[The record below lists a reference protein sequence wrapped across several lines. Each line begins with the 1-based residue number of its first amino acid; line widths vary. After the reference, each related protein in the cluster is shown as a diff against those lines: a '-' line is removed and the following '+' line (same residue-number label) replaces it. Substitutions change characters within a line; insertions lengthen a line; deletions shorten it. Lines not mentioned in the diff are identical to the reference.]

1 MTDSNETGKAN
12 GAAKS
17 LEDEEIIELTDEV
30 INASEEE
37 IIELTDVVEQPSL
50 TDEAVEAED
59 EKEIVELS
67 DETIDDTDKEK
78 KTIPVLDDDSLETSL
93 GLDEEFDEEPN
104 EKQSIED
111 DFIGSLGMELEPETD
126 ISEEI
131 YEKEEQL
138 ESEDTLKKDL
148 VPETVS
154 LSSEQID
161 EALERV
167 INRMYSKKIESMLAE
182 IIEKAVTKE
191 LERIKGTLI
200 DDAVDES

>member
-50 TDEAVEAED
+50 TDEE
-59 EKEIVELS
+59 
-67 DETIDDTDKEK
+67 

-126 ISEEI
+126 ISEETS
-131 YEKEEQL
+131 EKEEQL

-167 INRMYSKKIESMLAE
+167 INKMYSEKIESMLAE
-182 IIEKAVTKE
+182 MIEKAVTKE
-191 LERIKGTLI
+191 IEKIKRTLI
-200 DDAVDES
+200 DDAADES